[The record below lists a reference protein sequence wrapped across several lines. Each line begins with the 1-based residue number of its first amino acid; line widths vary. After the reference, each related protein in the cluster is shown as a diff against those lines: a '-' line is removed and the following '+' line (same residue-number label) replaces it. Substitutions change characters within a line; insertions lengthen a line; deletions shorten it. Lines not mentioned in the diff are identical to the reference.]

1 MRSDA
6 IRPGDVIG
14 GKYRVR
20 AIMSRTR
27 GFLVEAFHTE
37 FDQRVVVRILSPALC
52 DEKEVDRFRREA
64 RTLAKLE
71 SEHVARI
78 LDVGTLPDGA
88 FFFARPYL
96 EGIDLAAHLKKRGA
110 MALNEAVGLILQACE
125 ALAETHTHNIILREM
140 QPSHLFLATRLGGGT
155 ALKLIDFGTAKLL
168 RDAAAPGVGG
178 EMTATSMFGLSCYS
192 SPELVRKAKHV
203 DVRTDVWS
211 LGAILYQMLAG
222 RPPFDGE
229 MAALMLQISRD
240 DPPPLARSRRDLPPE
255 IDQIIGWAMAKDP
268 DGRFASVH
276 AFAHALTPFASA
288 EGLVLIQRIGE
299 ITNAAKQRRKQPE
312 LDRDHPITMDGEDLL
327 ELDDDPDDQP
337 TMVHTDYLAPMP
349 MPGHKPLPA
358 AGGPPRA
365 QTVPMP
371 QQRASS
377 PQPLPAPPAAEAD
390 APFERTMFMGADFV
404 PPSPTAGGGQAS
416 APPARPATGAM
427 PMFGGAASGMQVQQP
442 PPPQQAPQQAQ
453 SSLLGPSMDLEA
465 NRASVA
471 PWSSAPGSSP
481 GGVAPGSGMPA
492 ALPRAAMQTVLGGPN
507 VAKPAPAGQKIA
519 LIAVGGAVV
528 VLSAIAALVIIKGRP
543 GGDLPIG
550 SEAVVASA
558 APTTL
563 AAASGAPTA
572 SVAVAVNDPPPP
584 STADPGG
591 SPSATPSAKV
601 AVNDAPT
608 APTATSARPSG
619 PMPTAKPTSGKGT
632 GAVVTPPPP
641 PPPPPPPSGG
651 DMGTIVAVA
660 VGGTCA
666 FSVNGASK
674 GTMSTLKLQVKP
686 GSYSVTCKPSTGATK
701 SKSVT
706 VVGGGSA
713 MAMFK
718 LQ

>member
-20 AIMSRTR
+20 AILSRTR

-96 EGIDLAAHLKKRGA
+96 EGIDLGSHLKKRGA
-110 MALNEAVGLILQACE
+110 MPLNEAVGLILQASE
-125 ALAETHTHNIILREM
+125 AVAETHTHNIILREM
-140 QPSHLFLATRLGGGT
+140 QPSHLFLAQRLGGGT

-168 RDAAAPGVGG
+168 RDAAAPGVGS
-178 EMTATSMFGLSCYS
+178 ENTATSMFGLSCYS

-240 DPPPLARSRRDLPPE
+240 NPAPLSRSRRDLPQE

-268 DGRFASVH
+268 DGRFANVH
-276 AFAHALTPFASA
+276 AFAHALTPYASP
-288 EGLVLIQRIGE
+288 EGQVLIHRIGE

-312 LDRDHPITMDGEDLL
+312 IDRDHPVTMDGEELL
-327 ELDDDPDDQP
+327 ELDDDDPDDQP
-337 TMVHTDYLAPMP
+337 TMVHSDFVMP
-349 MPGHKPLPA
+349 TPGNKPLPA
-358 AGGPPRA
+358 AGRPQAA
-365 QTVPMP
+365 QVT
-371 QQRASS
+371 
-377 PQPLPAPPAAEAD
+377 APPAAAEGD
-390 APFERTMFMGADFV
+390 APFDRTMFMGADFV
-404 PPSPTAGGGQAS
+404 PPSPTAGVGRPSQPQGRPNS
-416 APPARPATGAM
+416 AGTM
-427 PMFGGAASGMQVQQP
+427 PMFGGAASGMQVPSAP
-442 PPPQQAPQQAQ
+442 PPPPSANVP

-465 NRASVA
+465 NRSSAT
-471 PWSSAPGSSP
+471 PWSSGPGSGPGSSP
-481 GGVAPGSGMPA
+481 NAVPAGSGMPA
-492 ALPRAAMQTVLGGPN
+492 AIPRSALQTVLAGHN
-507 VAKPAPAGQKIA
+507 AKPPPAGQKIA

-528 VLSAIAALVIIKGRP
+528 VLSAIAALVILKGRP
-543 GGDLPIG
+543 SSDAATGTETAL
-550 SEAVVASA
+550 ASA
-558 APTTL
+558 APS
-563 AAASGAPTA
+563 AQASASSAPPAT
-572 SVAVAVNDPPPP
+572 VAVAEPPPVP
-584 STADPGG
+584 ADPTAA
-591 SPSATPSAKV
+591 SAGPSAKV
-601 AVNDAPT
+601 AINDPPASTGKTTGPLPT
-608 APTATSARPSG
+608 SKATAGKATSAPA
-619 PMPTAKPTSGKGT
+619 P
-632 GAVVTPPPP
+632 TPPPTP
-641 PPPPPPPSGG
+641 PTPPVAAGGG

-674 GTMSTLKLQVKP
+674 GTMSTLKLQVKA

-706 VVGGGSA
+706 VTGGGSA

>member
-20 AIMSRTR
+20 AILSRTR

-88 FFFARPYL
+88 FYFARPYL
-96 EGIDLAAHLKKRGA
+96 EGVDLGAHLKKTGA
-110 MALNEAVGLILQACE
+110 MPLAEAVGLILQASE

-140 QPSHLFLATRLGGGT
+140 QPSHLFLAARLGGGT
-155 ALKLIDFGTAKLL
+155 TLKLIDFGTAKLL
-168 RDAAAPGVGG
+168 RDAAAPGAGS
-178 EMTATSMFGLSCYS
+178 EMTATAMFGLSCYS

-240 DPPPLARSRRDLPPE
+240 NPAPLSRSRRDLPPE

-268 DGRFASVH
+268 DGRFANVH
-276 AFAHALTPFASA
+276 GFAHALTPFASP
-288 EGLVLIQRIGE
+288 EGLVLIHRIGE

-312 LDRDHPITMDGEDLL
+312 VDRDHPITMDGADLL

-337 TMVHTDYLAPMP
+337 TMVHSDFVAAMP
-349 MPGHKPLPA
+349 VAGSKPRPA
-358 AGGPPRA
+358 AGGAA
-365 QTVPMP
+365 QRPMP
-371 QQRASS
+371 QT
-377 PQPLPAPPAAEAD
+377 LPIADAEGD
-390 APFERTMFMGADFV
+390 APFDRTMFMGADFV
-404 PPSPTAGGGQAS
+404 PPSPMAHGGQA
-416 APPARPATGAM
+416 APARSSPSTV
-427 PMFGGAASGMQVQQP
+427 PMFGGAAAGMQIP
-442 PPPQQAPQQAQ
+442 PPPPPLTGA
-453 SSLLGPSMDLEA
+453 SSLLGPSMDLEG
-465 NRASVA
+465 NRGSVA
-471 PWSSAPGSSP
+471 PWNAAPVSGP
-481 GGVAPGSGMPA
+481 GAVQVPAGSGMPA
-492 ALPRAAMQTVLGGPN
+492 AIPRSGLQTVLGGQS
-507 VAKPAPAGQKIA
+507 AKPAPAGQKIA
-519 LIAVGGAVV
+519 LLAVGGAVV
-528 VLSAIAALVIIKGRP
+528 VLSAIAALVILKGRP
-543 GGDLPIG
+543 SADAPTGTETALASAAP
-550 SEAVVASA
+550 SAVASA
-558 APTTL
+558 APALPAT
-563 AAASGAPTA
+563 
-572 SVAVAVNDPPPP
+572 AVAANEPPPP
-584 STADPGG
+584 PDAVVPPSTKAAAVDPPIATGTRTPGPLPTSKPAGG
-591 SPSATPSAKV
+591 KA
-601 AVNDAPT
+601 
-608 APTATSARPSG
+608 TATA
-619 PMPTAKPTSGKGT
+619 TA
-632 GAVVTPPPP
+632 VTPPPP
-641 PPPPPPPSGG
+641 PPPPPAGGG

-674 GTMSTLKLQVKP
+674 GTLSTLKLQVKP

-706 VVGGGSA
+706 VTSGGSA

-718 LQ
+718 L

>member
-20 AIMSRTR
+20 AILSRTR

-96 EGIDLAAHLKKRGA
+96 EGVDLAAHLKQRGA
-110 MALNEAVGLILQACE
+110 MPLGEAVNLILQASE
-125 ALAETHTHNIILREM
+125 ALAETHTHSIILREM
-140 QPSHLFLATRLGGGT
+140 QPSHLFLAQRLGGGT
-155 ALKLIDFGTAKLL
+155 TLKLIDFGTAKLL

-192 SPELVRKAKHV
+192 SPELVRKAQHV

-240 DPPPLARSRRDLPPE
+240 NPAPLARSRRDLPQE

-268 DGRFASVH
+268 DGRFANVH
-276 AFAHALTPFASA
+276 AFAHALMPYASP
-288 EGLVLIQRIGE
+288 EGQVLIHRIGE
-299 ITNAAKQRRKQPE
+299 ITNAAKQRRKQPAV
-312 LDRDHPITMDGEDLL
+312 DRDHPITMDGEDLL
-327 ELDDDPDDQP
+327 ELDDDDPDDQP
-337 TMVHTDYLAPMP
+337 TMIHSDYLAPMALP
-349 MPGHKPLPA
+349 ASKPLPA
-358 AGGPPRA
+358 AGGLA
-365 QTVPMP
+365 Q
-371 QQRASS
+371 R
-377 PQPLPAPPAAEAD
+377 PQPALQVPAPPAAAEAD
-390 APFERTMFMGADFV
+390 APFDRTMFMGADFV
-404 PPSPTAGGGQAS
+404 PPSPAAGGGRPS
-416 APPARPATGAM
+416 PAPGHPATGAM
-427 PMFGGAASGMQVQQP
+427 PMFGGAATGMAIQQP
-442 PPPQQAPQQAQ
+442 PAQQAAP
-453 SSLLGPSMDLEA
+453 SSLLGPSMDLA
-465 NRASVA
+465 PNRPSGA
-471 PWSSAPGSSP
+471 PWGAGPSSGAGPGPSSAPTT
-481 GGVAPGSGMPA
+481 VAAGAGMPA
-492 ALPRAAMQTVLGGPN
+492 AIPRSALQTVLGGPN
-507 VAKPAPAGQKIA
+507 VKPPPAGQKIA

-528 VLSAIAALVIIKGRP
+528 VLSAIAALVILKRP
-543 GGDLPIG
+543 SG
-550 SEAVVASA
+550 EAPTETEAAVASA
-558 APTTL
+558 APS
-563 AAASGAPTA
+563 AMASASSAPTA
-572 SVAVAVNDPPPP
+572 SAAVAV
-584 STADPGG
+584 TE
-591 SPSATPSAKV
+591 
-601 AVNDAPT
+601 
-608 APTATSARPSG
+608 
-619 PMPTAKPTSGKGT
+619 
-632 GAVVTPPPP
+632 PPPP
-641 PPPPPPPSGG
+641 PPDPLAPASASPSVKVAAGDPPATTTPRVAGPLPTAKATAGKATSAPTQPPPPTPPPAASGG

-706 VVGGGSA
+706 VTGGGSA

-718 LQ
+718 L

>member
-20 AIMSRTR
+20 AILSRTR
-27 GFLVEAFHTE
+27 GFLIEAFHTE

-64 RTLAKLE
+64 RILAKLE

-96 EGIDLAAHLKKRGA
+96 EGVDLASHLKKRGA
-110 MALNEAVGLILQACE
+110 MPLGEAVDLILQASE

-140 QPSHLFLATRLGGGT
+140 QPSHLFLAQRLGGGT

-168 RDAAAPGVGG
+168 RGAAAPGVGG
-178 EMTATSMFGLSCYS
+178 EVTATSMFGLSCYS

-203 DVRTDVWS
+203 DIRTDVWS

-240 DPPPLARSRRDLPPE
+240 NPAPLARSRRDLPQE

-268 DGRFASVH
+268 DGRFANVH
-276 AFAHALTPFASA
+276 AFAHALTPYASP
-288 EGLVLIQRIGE
+288 EGQVLIHRIGE
-299 ITNAAKQRRKQPE
+299 ITNAAKQRRKQPAV
-312 LDRDHPITMDGEDLL
+312 DRDHPITMDGDDLL
-327 ELDDDPDDQP
+327 ELDDNNDPDDQP

-349 MPGHKPLPA
+349 IPGGKPLPA
-358 AGGPPRA
+358 AGGPA
-365 QTVPMP
+365 Q
-371 QQRASS
+371 R
-377 PQPLPAPPAAEAD
+377 PQPAPKVAAPPAAAEAD

-404 PPSPTAGGGQAS
+404 PPSPMAGGGRPS
-416 APPARPATGAM
+416 PAPGHPATGAM
-427 PMFGGAASGMQVQQP
+427 PMFGGAATGMALQQP
-442 PPPQQAPQQAQ
+442 PPPQTAP
-453 SSLLGPSMDLEA
+453 SSLLGPSMELAA
-465 NRASVA
+465 NRS
-471 PWSSAPGSSP
+471 SSAPWGSGP
-481 GGVAPGSGMPA
+481 GSAPNAVAAGSGMPPVIPRS
-492 ALPRAAMQTVLGGPN
+492 ALQTLMGGPK
-507 VAKPAPAGQKIA
+507 VKPAPTGQKIA
-519 LIAVGGAVV
+519 LIAVGSAVV
-528 VLSAIAALVIIKGRP
+528 VLSAIAVLVILKGRP
-543 GGDLPIG
+543 GGEIPAGTETAL
-550 SEAVVASA
+550 ASA
-558 APTTL
+558 APSTM
-563 AAASGAPTA
+563 APASSAPPA
-572 SVAVAVNDPPPP
+572 RAAVAPDAPPPP
-584 STADPGG
+584 PADPLA
-591 SPSATPSAKV
+591 SASPSAKV
-601 AVNDAPT
+601 AVNDAPAAT
-608 APTATSARPSG
+608 TPRAPGPLPTSKATGGKATSTPAP
-619 PMPTAKPTSGKGT
+619 PTPP
-632 GAVVTPPPP
+632 TPPPAA
-641 PPPPPPPSGG
+641 SG

-706 VVGGGSA
+706 VTGGGSA

-718 LQ
+718 L

>member
-14 GKYRVR
+14 GQYRVR
-20 AIMSRTR
+20 AILSRTR

-64 RTLAKLE
+64 RTLAKLQ

-96 EGIDLAAHLKKRGA
+96 EGVDLAAHLKKRGA
-110 MALNEAVGLILQACE
+110 MQLGEAVGLILQVSE
-125 ALAETHTHNIILREM
+125 ALAETHTYNIILREM
-140 QPSHLFLATRLGGGT
+140 QPSHLFLAQRLGGGT

-168 RDAAAPGVGG
+168 RDAAAPGLGG

-203 DVRTDVWS
+203 DIRTDVWS

-240 DPPPLARSRRDLPPE
+240 DPAPLARSRRDLPPE

-276 AFAHALTPFASA
+276 AFAHALTPFASP

-299 ITNAAKQRRKQPE
+299 ITNAAKQHRKQPAV
-312 LDRDHPITMDGEDLL
+312 DREHPITMDGEELL
-327 ELDDDPDDQP
+327 ELDDADDDQP

-349 MPGHKPLPA
+349 VPGGKPLPA
-358 AGGPPRA
+358 AGGPQHT
-365 QTVPMP
+365 QTQAMP
-371 QQRASS
+371 QQRAQPTPQAR
-377 PQPLPAPPAAEAD
+377 PQPAAAPPPAAEAD
-390 APFERTMFMGADFV
+390 APFDRTMFIGADFV
-404 PPSPTAGGGQAS
+404 PPSPTAGGGQSPPA
-416 APPARPATGAM
+416 PARPAPGAM
-427 PMFGGAASGMQVQQP
+427 PMFGGAAMGMQVQP
-442 PPPQQAPQQAQ
+442 PPPLQQQAAP
-453 SSLLGPSMDLEA
+453 SSLLGPSMDLDG

-471 PWSSAPGSSP
+471 AWSSGPGSSP
-481 GGVAPGSGMPA
+481 NGVAAGSGMPA
-492 ALPRAAMQTVLGGPN
+492 AIPRAALQTVLGGPK
-507 VAKPAPAGQKIA
+507 VKPAPAGQKIA

-543 GGDLPIG
+543 SVETPVG
-550 SEAVVASA
+550 SEAALASS
-558 APTTL
+558 APLTI
-563 AAASGAPTA
+563 AAASSAPTA
-572 SVAVAVNDPPPP
+572 GAIAVNDPPPP
-584 STADPGG
+584 STTDTVA
-591 SPSATPSAKV
+591 SPSATPSVQV
-601 AVNDAPT
+601 AINDPQAST
-608 APTATSARPSG
+608 GTRAAG
-619 PMPTAKPTSGKGT
+619 PLPTAKAAGGKSTGT
-632 GAVVTPPPP
+632 VVTPPPP
-641 PPPPPPPSGG
+641 PPPPPAGGG

-706 VVGGGSA
+706 VAGGGSA

>member
-20 AIMSRTR
+20 AILSRTR

-96 EGIDLAAHLKKRGA
+96 EGIDLGSHLKKSGA
-110 MALNEAVGLILQACE
+110 MPLAEAVGLILQASE

-140 QPSHLFLATRLGGGT
+140 QPSHLFLAARLGGGT

-240 DPPPLARSRRDLPPE
+240 DPAPLSRSRRDLPPE

-268 DGRFASVH
+268 DGRFANVH
-276 AFAHALTPFASA
+276 AFAHALTPFASP
-288 EGLVLIQRIGE
+288 EGKVLIHRIGE
-299 ITNAAKQRRKQPE
+299 ITNAAKQRRKQPDV
-312 LDRDHPITMDGEDLL
+312 DRDHPITMDGEELL

-349 MPGHKPLPA
+349 MAGGKPRPA
-358 AGGPPRA
+358 AGGSPPR
-365 QTVPMP
+365 P
-371 QQRASS
+371 QIPQA
-377 PQPLPAPPAAEAD
+377 PQPADAEAD
-390 APFERTMFMGADFV
+390 APFDRTMFMGADFV
-404 PPSPTAGGGQAS
+404 PPSPMAHGGQA
-416 APPARPATGAM
+416 APPPRSSPSTA
-427 PMFGGAASGMQVQQP
+427 PMFGGAAAGMQIP
-442 PPPQQAPQQAQ
+442 PPPAGP
-453 SSLLGPSMDLEA
+453 SSLLGPSMDLEG
-465 NRASVA
+465 NRGSVA
-471 PWSSAPGSSP
+471 PWSSGPGSAPGAGQVS
-481 GGVAPGSGMPA
+481 AGSGMPA
-492 ALPRAAMQTVLGGPN
+492 VVPRAGLQTVLGGQN
-507 VAKPAPAGQKIA
+507 VKPPPAGQKIA
-519 LIAVGGAVV
+519 LLAVGGAVV

-543 GGDLPIG
+543 SAETPVG
-550 SEAVVASA
+550 SEVALASA
-558 APTTL
+558 APS
-563 AAASGAPTA
+563 AVASAGTA
-572 SVAVAVNDPPPP
+572 QVPSATAVAVNDPPQP
-584 STADPGG
+584 TDPAV
-591 SPSATPSAKV
+591 PPSAKV
-601 AVNDAPT
+601 AVNDPPTTGTRTPGPLPTSKAAGGKATATAVTAVTAAPT
-608 APTATSARPSG
+608 PP
-619 PMPTAKPTSGKGT
+619 
-632 GAVVTPPPP
+632 TPPAG
-641 PPPPPPPSGG
+641 GG

-706 VVGGGSA
+706 VAGGGSA

>member
-1 MRSDA
+1 MRSEA

-20 AIMSRTR
+20 AILSRTR

-96 EGIDLAAHLKKRGA
+96 EGIDLGSHLKKSGA
-110 MALNEAVGLILQACE
+110 MPLAEAVGLILQASE
-125 ALAETHTHNIILREM
+125 ALTETHTHNIILREM
-140 QPSHLFLATRLGGGT
+140 QPSHLFLAQRLGGGT
-155 ALKLIDFGTAKLL
+155 TLKLIDFGTAKLL

-192 SPELVRKAKHV
+192 SPELVRKAQHV

-229 MAALMLQISRD
+229 MAALMLQIARD
-240 DPPPLARSRRDLPPE
+240 NPAPLARSRRDLPPE

-268 DGRFASVH
+268 DGRFANVY
-276 AFAHALTPFASA
+276 AFAHALTPFASP
-288 EGLVLIQRIGE
+288 EGRVLIHRIGE
-299 ITNAAKQRRKQPE
+299 ITLAAKQRRNQPAV
-312 LDRDHPITMDGEDLL
+312 DRDHPITMDGEELL
-327 ELDDDPDDQP
+327 ELDDDPDDKP
-337 TMVHTDYLAPMP
+337 TRVGTDFLAPRP
-349 MPGHKPLPA
+349 VAGGKPLPA
-358 AGGPPRA
+358 AGGAPQRPQSQAPQASPPE
-365 QTVPMP
+365 T
-371 QQRASS
+371 
-377 PQPLPAPPAAEAD
+377 D
-390 APFERTMFMGADFV
+390 APFDRTMFIGPDFV
-404 PPSPTAGGGQAS
+404 PPSPTAQGGQS
-416 APPARPATGAM
+416 SPTPARPSPSTA
-427 PMFGGAASGMQVQQP
+427 PIFGGAATGMHV
-442 PPPQQAPQQAQ
+442 PQASP
-453 SSLLGPSMDLEA
+453 SSLLGPSMDLA
-465 NRASVA
+465 SNRGSLASWGSG
-471 PWSSAPGSSP
+471 PGGAPGAGQVP
-481 GGVAPGSGMPA
+481 AGSGMPA
-492 ALPRAAMQTVLGGPN
+492 AVPRAALQTELVGTK
-507 VAKPAPAGQKIA
+507 VKPAPAGQKIA
-519 LIAVGGAVV
+519 LLAVGGAVV
-528 VLSAIAALVIIKGRP
+528 VLSAIAALVILKGRP
-543 GGDLPIG
+543 S
-550 SEAVVASA
+550 SETPVGTEAALASA
-558 APTTL
+558 AP
-563 AAASGAPTA
+563 S
-572 SVAVAVNDPPPP
+572 AVASANTEPALSATAVAIHDPAPPPP
-584 STADPGG
+584 DPVV
-591 SPSATPSAKV
+591 PPSAKV
-601 AVNDAPT
+601 AVNDPPT
-608 APTATSARPSG
+608 AAGTRTPGPLPTSKPTGGKATATA
-619 PMPTAKPTSGKGT
+619 
-632 GAVVTPPPP
+632 VTPPPP
-641 PPPPPPPSGG
+641 PPPPPAGGG

-706 VVGGGSA
+706 VVSGGSA

-718 LQ
+718 L

>member
-20 AIMSRTR
+20 AILSRTR

-96 EGIDLAAHLKKRGA
+96 EGIDLGSHLKKRGA
-110 MALNEAVGLILQACE
+110 MPLGEAVDLILQASE

-140 QPSHLFLATRLGGGT
+140 QPSHLFLAQRLGGGT

-178 EMTATSMFGLSCYS
+178 EVTATSMFGLSCYS

-203 DVRTDVWS
+203 DIRTDVWS

-240 DPPPLARSRRDLPPE
+240 NPAPLARSRRDLPQE

-268 DGRFASVH
+268 DGRFANVH
-276 AFAHALTPFASA
+276 AFAHALTPYASP
-288 EGLVLIQRIGE
+288 EGQVLIHRIGE
-299 ITNAAKQRRKQPE
+299 ITNAAKQRRKQPAV
-312 LDRDHPITMDGEDLL
+312 DRDHPITMDGDDLL
-327 ELDDDPDDQP
+327 ELDDDNDPDDHP

-349 MPGHKPLPA
+349 VRGGKPLPA
-358 AGGPPRA
+358 AGGPA
-365 QTVPMP
+365 Q
-371 QQRASS
+371 R
-377 PQPLPAPPAAEAD
+377 PQPAPQVAAPPAAAEAD

-404 PPSPTAGGGQAS
+404 PPSPMAGGGRPS
-416 APPARPATGAM
+416 PAPGHPATGTM
-427 PMFGGAASGMQVQQP
+427 PMFGGAAAGMAVQP
-442 PPPQQAPQQAQ
+442 PPPPQTAP
-453 SSLLGPSMDLEA
+453 SSLLGPSMDLAA
-465 NRASVA
+465 NR
-471 PWSSAPGSSP
+471 PSSAPWGSGP
-481 GGVAPGSGMPA
+481 GSGPGSAPNAVAGGSGMPPVIPRS
-492 ALPRAAMQTVLGGPN
+492 ALQTVMGGPK
-507 VAKPAPAGQKIA
+507 VKPAPTGQKIA
-519 LIAVGGAVV
+519 LIAVGSAVV
-528 VLSAIAALVIIKGRP
+528 VLSAIAALVILKGRP
-543 GGDLPIG
+543 GGETPVGTETAL
-550 SEAVVASA
+550 ASA
-558 APTTL
+558 APSTM
-563 AAASGAPTA
+563 APASSAPPA
-572 SVAVAVNDPPPP
+572 SAAVAVNDPPPP
-584 STADPGG
+584 PADPLAPA
-591 SPSATPSAKV
+591 SPSAKV
-601 AVNDAPT
+601 AVNDPPAATTPRAPGPL
-608 APTATSARPSG
+608 PTSKATGGKATST
-619 PMPTAKPTSGKGT
+619 PTPP
-632 GAVVTPPPP
+632 TPPPP
-641 PPPPPPPSGG
+641 ASGG

-706 VVGGGSA
+706 VTGGGSA

-718 LQ
+718 L

>member
-6 IRPGDVIG
+6 IRPGDVIA

-20 AIMSRTR
+20 AILSRTR

-96 EGIDLAAHLKKRGA
+96 EGVDLASHLKKRGA
-110 MALNEAVGLILQACE
+110 MPLGEAVDLILQASE

-140 QPSHLFLATRLGGGT
+140 QPSHLFLAQRLGGGT
-155 ALKLIDFGTAKLL
+155 TLKLIDFGTAKLL

-192 SPELVRKAKHV
+192 SPELVRKAQHV
-203 DVRTDVWS
+203 DIRTDVWS

-240 DPPPLARSRRDLPPE
+240 NPAPLARSRRDLPQE

-268 DGRFASVH
+268 DGRFANVH
-276 AFAHALTPFASA
+276 AFAHALTPYASP
-288 EGLVLIQRIGE
+288 EGQVLIHRIGE
-299 ITNAAKQRRKQPE
+299 ITNAAKQRRKQPAV
-312 LDRDHPITMDGEDLL
+312 DRDHPITMDSDDLL
-327 ELDDDPDDQP
+327 ELDEDDPDDQP
-337 TMVHTDYLAPMP
+337 TMVHSDYLAPMLI
-349 MPGHKPLPA
+349 PGGKPLPA
-358 AGGPPRA
+358 AGGPA
-365 QTVPMP
+365 Q
-371 QQRASS
+371 R
-377 PQPLPAPPAAEAD
+377 PQPAPQVAAPPAAAEAD
-390 APFERTMFMGADFV
+390 APFERTMFIAADFV
-404 PPSPTAGGGQAS
+404 PPSPMAGGGRPS
-416 APPARPATGAM
+416 HAPSHPAAGAM
-427 PMFGGAASGMQVQQP
+427 PMFGGAATGMAVQQP
-442 PPPQQAPQQAQ
+442 PPQQTAP
-453 SSLLGPSMDLEA
+453 SSLLGPSMDLAA
-465 NRASVA
+465 NRPSAA
-471 PWSSAPGSSP
+471 PWGSGPGSAPNA
-481 GGVAPGSGMPA
+481 VAAGSGMPA
-492 ALPRAAMQTVLGGPN
+492 VVPRAGLQTVLGGPN
-507 VAKPAPAGQKIA
+507 GKPAPAGQKIA
-519 LIAVGGAVV
+519 LIAVGSAVV
-528 VLSAIAALVIIKGRP
+528 VLSAIAALVILKGRP
-543 GGDLPIG
+543 S
-550 SEAVVASA
+550 SETPVGTETALASA
-558 APTTL
+558 APS
-563 AAASGAPTA
+563 AMASASSAPTA
-572 SVAVAVNDPPPP
+572 SAVVAVNDPPPP
-584 STADPGG
+584 DPLASASA
-591 SPSATPSAKV
+591 SPSVKV
-601 AVNDAPT
+601 AVNDPPASTAPRAPGPLPT
-608 APTATSARPSG
+608 AKATGGKATSA
-619 PMPTAKPTSGKGT
+619 PTPPTPP
-632 GAVVTPPPP
+632 TPPPAA
-641 PPPPPPPSGG
+641 SGG

-706 VVGGGSA
+706 VTGGGSA

-718 LQ
+718 L